1 MEASKSKTY
10 IMTTKTAVAD
20 FVAQP
25 TLALVGVSRRGKKFG
40 NMALRA
46 LKAKGYRVFPVHP
59 QADQIEGEPCYSS
72 LSALPEPVEG
82 VLIVVPPDETEKV
95 VRDAAAAGIRRV
107 WMQQGAESQAAIRF
121 CEEHGI
127 SVVQRECILMFAQPV
142 VSFHRFHRWVWKA
155 LGKLPH

>member
-1 MEASKSKTY
+1 
-10 IMTTKTAVAD
+10 MTTKTAVED
-20 FVAQP
+20 FVAQR

-40 NMALRA
+40 NMALQA

-59 QADQIEGEPCYSS
+59 HADQIEGEPCFPS

-82 VLIVVPPDETEKV
+82 VLIVVPPEETDKV
-95 VRDAAAAGIRRV
+95 VREAAAAGIRRV

-127 SVVQRECILMFAQPV
+127 RVVQGECILMFAQPV